1 MGKVILVVLL
11 LATSTATAQQT
22 LYRWVDKEGRVHYT
36 DTPPP
41 AQARQKERKIM
52 GGGAE
57 APVLP
62 FAVRQAASRYPV
74 TLYAGDC
81 GEACDQAR
89 RLLEGRGI
97 PYTEKDG
104 RLPAE
109 QAELKKLAGA
119 AEVPVLKVGSQV
131 LRGFEASQWHLT
143 LDAAGY
149 PRELPAALRPR
160 PVKPA
165 AHQGEPAPEPAQ
177 PPAAE
182 AAPAEGASQ
191 TPPAGARQP

>member
-1 MGKVILVVLL
+1 MGKVILAVLL
-11 LATSTATAQQT
+11 LAAGAAAAQQT

-41 AQARQKERKIM
+41 AEAQQKERKKM
-52 GGGAE
+52 GGGAG
-57 APVLP
+57 AAALP

-89 RLLEGRGI
+89 RLLNERGI
-97 PYTEKDG
+97 PYTERDG

-119 AEVPVLKVGSQV
+119 AEVPVLKVGGQV
-131 LRGFEASQWHLT
+131 LKGFEASQWHLT

-165 AHQGEPAPEPAQ
+165 MPQGEPAPEPAQ

-182 AAPAEGASQ
+182 AAPAEAS
-191 TPPAGARQP
+191 PAGRGPAGLR

>member
-1 MGKVILVVLL
+1 MGKVILAVLL
-11 LATSTATAQQT
+11 LAAATAAAQQT

-41 AQARQKERKIM
+41 AEAQQQERKKM

-57 APVLP
+57 AAALP

-81 GEACDQAR
+81 GEVCDQAR
-89 RLLEGRGI
+89 KLLEGRGI

-119 AEVPVLKVGSQV
+119 AEVPVLKVGGQV
-131 LRGFEASQWHLT
+131 LKGFEATQWHLT

-160 PVKPA
+160 PLKPA
-165 AHQGEPAPEPAQ
+165 TPRSEPASEQGQ
-177 PPAAE
+177 P
-182 AAPAEGASQ
+182 PAEGA
-191 TPPAGARQP
+191 PPPLPSGTR